1 MLNYEYEH
9 SVITSASPDAILALW
24 RDPASWPSW
33 DTSVTKVDLD
43 GPFAVGNGGTMHLA
57 GQDPVSFTLTAID
70 ESGFT
75 DETPI
80 PGGVLRFI
88 HVVAP
93 HQEGAVVTHRVQ
105 IETVQIEGGAEF
117 AAQLG
122 PAVTEDVPEA
132 MAGLVALAEARRVPG
147 PDADAASSVA

>member
-1 MLNYEYEH
+1 MLNYEYER

-24 RDPASWPSW
+24 RDPAGWPSW

-93 HQEGAVVTHRVQ
+93 RQEGAVVTHKVQ
-105 IETVQIEGGAEF
+105 IEDAAEF

-122 PAVTEDVPEA
+122 PEVTEDVPEA

>member
-9 SVITSASPDAILALW
+9 SVVTSASPDAILALW
-24 RDPASWPSW
+24 RDPAGWPSW
-33 DTSVTKVDLD
+33 DTSVTRVVLD
-43 GPFAVGNGGTMHLA
+43 GPFAVGSGGTMHLA
-57 GQDPVSFTLTAID
+57 GQDPVAFTLTAID
-70 ESGFT
+70 DSGFT

-93 HQEGAVVTHRVQ
+93 HENGAIVTHRVQ
-105 IETVQIEGGAEF
+105 IDDAAEL

-132 MAGLVALAEARRVPG
+132 MAGLVALAEARRVPEHE
-147 PDADAASSVA
+147 ADAASSVA

>member
-9 SVITSASPDAILALW
+9 SVVTSASPAAILALW
-24 RDPASWPSW
+24 HDPASWPSW
-33 DTSVTKVDLD
+33 DTSVTKVELD

-57 GQDPVSFTLTAID
+57 GQDPVAFLVTEID

-80 PGGVLRFI
+80 PGGLLRFI

-93 HQEGAVVTHRVQ
+93 HADGALVTHRVQ
-105 IETVQIEGGAEF
+105 IEDAAEF

-147 PDADAASSVA
+147 HDADAASSIA

>member
-9 SVITSASPDAILALW
+9 SVVTSASPDTILAIW
-24 RDPASWPSW
+24 SDPAGWPSW
-33 DTSVTKVDLD
+33 DTSVSKVDLD
-43 GPFAVGNGGTMHLA
+43 GPFEVGNAGTMHLI
-57 GQDPVSFTLTAID
+57 GQDPVAFRLTAID
-70 ESGFT
+70 ETGFT

-93 HQEGAVVTHRVQ
+93 HEGGALITHRVQ
-105 IETVQIEGGAEF
+105 IEDAAEL

-122 PAVTEDVPEA
+122 PAVVEDVPEA

-147 PDADAASSVA
+147 HDADAASSTA

>member
-9 SVITSASPDAILALW
+9 SVVTSASPDAILALW

-33 DTSVTKVDLD
+33 DTSVTKVELD

-70 ESGFT
+70 DSGFT

-80 PGGVLRFI
+80 PGGVLRFV

-93 HQEGAVVTHRVQ
+93 HEDGAVVTHR
-105 IETVQIEGGAEF
+105 VQIEGGAEF

-132 MAGLVALAEARRVPG
+132 MAGLVRIAEARRVPEND
-147 PDADAASSVA
+147 PDAASSIA